1 MAADLLVF
9 KRKNGTSEMKITKQ
23 MRNGYTPESVIIK
36 VNLLN
41 YKDVALFL
49 HDLEDLYGVK
59 IGKAVEQYN
68 LDKER
73 DWPF

>member
-9 KRKNGTSEMKITKQ
+9 KRRNGTSEVKITKQ
-23 MRNGYTPESVIIK
+23 MRKGYTPESTMIK

-59 IGKAVEQYN
+59 IKKAIEQYN
-68 LDKER
+68 LDNEK